1 MYNMEANFFR
11 PLHDGMFTAWK
22 AIVFLGQKL
31 KIAYSILALCYPIVC
46 VVSVIPKRIL
56 PLVHSGQLR
65 HARQLCAVR
74 CRIKMYLYY
83 NILLL

>member
-1 MYNMEANFFR
+1 MEG
-11 PLHDGMFTAWK
+11 HS
-22 AIVFLGQKL
+22 FLGQEL

-46 VVSVIPKRIL
+46 AVSEIPNRVL

-65 HARQLCAVR
+65 HARQLCAAR

-83 NILLL
+83 NILL